1 MNLDLTRL
9 PAEGGCS
16 RFWAVQ
22 TPGDE
27 RCYFK
32 SELRNAEIRIA
43 RKVASSDSSVCA
55 EGVCHRA
62 DRCCLLA
69 PCIPGGHTHPLSDNP
84 WVCWARSQAPSLLI
98 LTQML

>member
-43 RKVASSDSSVCA
+43 RKVASVNPRPARRARVTEPTGAASWHPASREGAHIHSVTTPGCA
-55 EGVCHRA
+55 GHGP
-62 DRCCLLA
+62 RC
-69 PCIPGGHTHPLSDNP
+69 P
-84 WVCWARSQAPSLLI
+84 VF
-98 LTQML
+98 

>member
-16 RFWAVQ
+16 RFRAVQ

-27 RCYFK
+27 RCYFQ

-43 RKVASSDSSVCA
+43 PKVASSEFSVCA
-55 EGVCHRA
+55 EGACHRA

-69 PCIPGGHTHPLSDNP
+69 PCVGDGTHIHSVTTPGCAGHSPRCP
-84 WVCWARSQAPSLLI
+84 VF
-98 LTQML
+98 